1 MTSACVTTAAVIL
14 AGGRATR
21 MGGGDKC
28 RLVVDGRPIIDRIR
42 AVILPQ
48 VAALALNAN
57 GDPARFDDLALPV
70 LPDPVPGQPGP
81 LAGVLAGLD
90 WAAAAGHAW
99 LLTVPGDTPF
109 LPPDLFT
116 RLHAARGARCY
127 ACAQS
132 GDHLHPIVALW
143 PTGCRDELRAALQDG
158 LRKVRAFADQ
168 AFPSQA
174 VAQWP
179 AAPADPF
186 RNLNNPADLLSVS
199 PLEQRLQ
206 EPVDRAP

>member
-1 MTSACVTTAAVIL
+1 MTTAGVIL

-70 LPDPVPGQPGP
+70 LPDPLPGQPGP
-81 LAGVLAGLD
+81 LAGILAGLD

-99 LLTVPGDTPF
+99 LLSVPGDTPF
-109 LPPDLFT
+109 LPPDLVA
-116 RLHAARGARCY
+116 RLHAARGTQRY

-132 GDHLHPIVALW
+132 GDQLHPIVALW
-143 PTGCRDELRAALQDG
+143 STGCRDALRTALHDG
-158 LRKVRAFADQ
+158 LRKVQTFTRQTFA
-168 AFPSQA
+168 SQA
-174 VAQWP
+174 VAHWP

-186 RNLNNPADLLSVS
+186 RNLNSPADLLSVS
-199 PLEQRLQ
+199 PLDQRLQ